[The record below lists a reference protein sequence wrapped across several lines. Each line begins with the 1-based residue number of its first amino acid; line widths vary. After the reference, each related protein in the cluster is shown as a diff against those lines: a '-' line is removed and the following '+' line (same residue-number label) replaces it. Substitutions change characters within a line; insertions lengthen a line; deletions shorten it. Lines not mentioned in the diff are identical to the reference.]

1 MALTIADIGTQLLM
15 DSTDS
20 LQEIEARI
28 TARVFGAVHHPER
41 GPTVRKVLEELLA
54 VPAARQPPART
65 VNPAARDS
73 RVGRV
78 TARLVAPLLLPSPPI
93 RGITNTEGSQ
103 TMTQDTK
110 ATTCAPKFQLGQ
122 IVATP
127 GAICTEDEALNDQ
140 ALVEGEPVLSAYAI
154 DESKPAKGYC
164 GNCLRIITE
173 RDRSETT
180 FLLPDEY

>member
-110 ATTCAPKFQLGQ
+110 ATHLCPQIPAGPDRGHPWSHLRRGQGAERSGPGGGRTRPVGLAGPRPSLHAEHGPAGRTRVTCPPKRAP
-122 IVATP
+122 AT
-127 GAICTEDEALNDQ
+127 
-140 ALVEGEPVLSAYAI
+140 
-154 DESKPAKGYC
+154 
-164 GNCLRIITE
+164 
-173 RDRSETT
+173 
-180 FLLPDEY
+180 